1 MLLGDVLRTATDQAP
16 DQRALVFGAAALTY
30 RELGQQ
36 SERIAGSL
44 RRAGVGHGDRVV
56 LFFGNRPEL
65 ILGYFACFRLGAY
78 KGAGADRDP
87 RGASARS
94 GRQGRPSRAAGAGL
108 GREGT
113 LKRCR

>member
-78 KGAGADRDP
+78 KVPERIEILAELPLDPVGKVDRHALQERAWAE
-87 RGASARS
+87 RGR
-94 GRQGRPSRAAGAGL
+94 
-108 GREGT
+108 
-113 LKRCR
+113 